1 MSVQSDNFIYRN
13 TLDVNSEKIHKKDL
27 GLSVPDDYFE
37 KSKNSILSETIGQN
51 KKGKIIF
58 LSKKMYIWSAAA
70 VIALLF
76 VLAVY
81 NPFDNVGYE
90 LENDILIASI
100 IEEESDIDDL
110 LDEYVNEEL
119 LTKEVFVE

>member
-1 MSVQSDNFIYRN
+1 MSVQSDNFIYRK

-27 GLSVPDDYFE
+27 GLSVPDGYFE

>member
-27 GLSVPDDYFE
+27 GLSVPDGYFE

-76 VLAVY
+76 VLVVY

>member
-1 MSVQSDNFIYRN
+1 MNVQSDNFIYRN

-27 GLSVPDDYFE
+27 GLSVPDGYFE

-76 VLAVY
+76 VLVVY

>member
-27 GLSVPDDYFE
+27 GLSVPDGYFE

>member
-13 TLDVNSEKIHKKDL
+13 TLDVNSEKKHKKDL
-27 GLSVPDDYFE
+27 GLGIPDDYFA
-37 KSKNSILSETIGQN
+37 KSKNAILSQTVHQN

-81 NPFDNVGYE
+81 NPFDSTDYG

-100 IEEESDIDDL
+100 VEEESDIDDL